1 MPLRP
6 GLLEHMLILR
16 QRERLQRDYALHL
29 LWLTGL
35 QLFSLS
41 GGRDYPVPDPV
52 QALSGR
58 PPAAPPPSLKDRH
71 TPRPVIACL
80 PPADTIGR
88 NNRL

>member
-6 GLLEHMLILR
+6 GLMEHMLIMR

-52 QALSGR
+52 QALST
-58 PPAAPPPSLKDRH
+58 D
-71 TPRPVIACL
+71 T
-80 PPADTIGR
+80 PADTASAQTIR
-88 NNRL
+88 SRLLRALREERS

>member
-6 GLLEHMLILR
+6 GLLEHVLILR

-52 QALSGR
+52 QALSM
-58 PPAAPPPSLKDRH
+58 D
-71 TPRPVIACL
+71 I
-80 PPADTIGR
+80 PADHASAQTIR
-88 NNRL
+88 SRVLRALREERS

>member
-6 GLLEHMLILR
+6 KLLENVLILR
-16 QRERLQRDYALHL
+16 QHDRLKADYALHL

-52 QALSGR
+52 QALSMD
-58 PPAAPPPSLKDRH
+58 A
-71 TPRPVIACL
+71 
-80 PPADTIGR
+80 PADHVSAQTIR
-88 NNRL
+88 SRVLRVLREERS